1 MKAHKQKIDSVYF
14 SLFFEVDNVISVSII
29 TMSCYF
35 SRIIISVSVGCSLL
49 MNSSLK
55 ASNEMNCGFFF
66 ISSVRQVTDCGAP
79 WQAGCR
85 NLQSLPLAWHCQIDH
100 SACGSQ
106 SVSPASCRAVSRLA
120 VTAVLSGCSL
130 GDHRLTISESAAG
143 HRHWPAHHS
152 QTEITARPALLSR
165 ASPASGWSWHWGM
178 RHTCSTH
185 TELSSLAAV

>member
-130 GDHRLTISESAAG
+130 GDHLLTISESAVTGTDQLITVRLRSQLGLLCSAG
-143 HRHWPAHHS
+143 LVLPQADHGTEAWDTPA
-152 QTEITARPALLSR
+152 A
-165 ASPASGWSWHWGM
+165 
-178 RHTCSTH
+178 HTLNWVH
-185 TELSSLAAV
+185 